1 MAEITFTLPNFP
13 RINQLRDKYQG
24 KLDNN
29 ASWDCVPASLSDG
42 LTWLTRHSYHEGEL
56 KAAIYGARYQ
66 GGQAAS
72 AYVGYCEKHGVA
84 LAPYNAE
91 PKLHQELEARHPVV
105 ATIPSEWGIP
115 RVDQRPGYTT
125 HVVIFCGSGPG
136 ALRADNPWI
145 APEWHDGDDAYWEAR
160 LCDFQIWVMSGSGQ
174 STEAGGGVVPQGW
187 HDDGKVLTGP
197 NGQHVVRGF
206 REYILAH
213 DWYPKDVPL
222 AGEVPVTGGSEQRFK
237 YTILTYTPATN
248 VVPHDAVDM
257 LEAQVTSLQT
267 ELSAAQTQVTTLQT
281 QSLDL
286 QTQLSASQ
294 TQIADLQAQ
303 LSAAQSQAPTS
314 AGTPKVLGIFRS
326 HSQHS

>member
-13 RINQLRDKYQG
+13 QINQLRDKYQG

-42 LTWLTRHSYHEGEL
+42 LTWLTGHSYHEGEL

-72 AYVGYCEKHGVA
+72 AYIGYCEKQGVD

-91 PKLHQELEARHPVV
+91 PAQLVSKIHQELEARHPVI

-115 RVDQRPGYTT
+115 RVDQKPGYTT
-125 HVVIFCGSGPG
+125 HVIIFCGFGPG
-136 ALRADNPWI
+136 VLRADNPWI

-160 LCDFQIWVMSGSGQ
+160 LCDFQVWIMTDKGLPSGD
-174 STEAGGGVVPQGW
+174 VVPQGW
-187 HDDGKVLTGP
+187 RDDGKVLTAP
-197 NGQHVVRGF
+197 NGQKVVLGF
-206 REYILAH
+206 RSYLLSHA
-213 DWYPKDVPL
+213 WYPKDVPM
-222 AGEVPVTGGSEQRFK
+222 AAEVATPGSSQQRFR

-257 LEAQVTSLQT
+257 LETQISDQQT
-267 ELSAAQTQVTTLQT
+267 ELSAEQTQVTTLQG
-281 QSLDL
+281 QVADL
-286 QTQLSASQ
+286 QTQVAN
-294 TQIADLQAQ
+294 LQAQ
-303 LSAAQSQAPTS
+303 LSSTPAQAPTS

-326 HSQHS
+326 HSQHT